1 MRVILFLC
9 LLFAGNI
16 YAQVV
21 TVKDNVTERPLEY
34 VAIYSSD
41 LNRSLSTDANG
52 KVNISSLKGS
62 KKITFRLIGYELT
75 EKKYDEIVANNNIVY
90 MSESAIPLANVVVST
105 KRWGED
111 RSDASNAIEI
121 ITPKDIQFQNPQT
134 AADMLM
140 QSGNVYVQKS
150 QLGGGS
156 PMIRGFATNRVLIVV
171 DNIRMNNAIFRS
183 GNIQN
188 VISLDANS
196 LTNAQVVFGPGSV
209 MYGSDAIGGIME
221 FSTIAPQFSYSG
233 QTLFNGAVATR
244 YSSANNEK
252 MGHFHFGIGL
262 EKWGFLTSAS
272 FSAFGDLRMGSNGP
286 DDYLRT
292 FYQDRIDGRDTMIMN
307 NDPELQKLSGYEQFN
322 LMQKVRFK
330 PNNDLEFNYG
340 FHYSRVS
347 DVPRYDRLIEMKG
360 DNPRSAQWFYGPQ
373 KWMMNSL
380 SITNYRENG
389 LYDLTKLIV
398 AHQFFEES
406 RNDRN
411 FNNTTLRHR
420 TEKVNAVSINLDL
433 VKKLNEVSQLYYG
446 VETVFNKVSSIAE
459 SENIIDG
466 SSSPLSTRYPN
477 GSIWNSYGAYVTY
490 KNKLSTE
497 LILQAGMRYN
507 VVYLQAEFD
516 TTFFPFPFTDA
527 DLTTGALTGS
537 AGLVWHPNPSWQINL
552 NLSTGFRAPNIDDV
566 GKIFDSEPGA
576 VIVPNPDLKSEYIYS
591 TELGIAKTFGKNL
604 KVDVTAFYSY
614 LDDAL
619 VRRDFLLNGADSI
632 FYDGTL
638 SKVEAIQNAAFAQVW
653 GIQGGIDFRFTEN
666 FEFVSKLSWQ
676 NGEEEDDGGDKVP
689 LRHAPP
695 WYGTTR
701 LIFTK
706 DNFNAMI
713 YADYNGEISYDDLAP
728 SERSKVI
735 YALDEN
741 GNPYSPAWYT
751 LNLKLGYLLFKR
763 YQLNFGIENITDQR
777 YRPYSSGITAP
788 GVNFIG
794 SLRVNI

>member
-9 LLFAGNI
+9 LLLFGNSI
-16 YAQVV
+16 AQVV
-21 TVKDNVTERPLEY
+21 TVKDKVTERALEY
-34 VAIYSSD
+34 VSIYSSD
-41 LNRSLSTDANG
+41 LNRALSTDANG
-52 KVNISSLKGS
+52 KVNISALKGS

-75 EKKYDEIVANNNIVY
+75 EQSYDQILSNDNIVY
-90 MSESAIPLANVVVST
+90 MSVSAIPLANVIVST

-111 RSDASNAIEI
+111 RSDAANTFEI

-134 AADMLM
+134 TADMLM

-171 DNIRMNNAIFRS
+171 DNIRMNTAIFRS

-196 LTNAQVVFGPGSV
+196 LTSAQVVFGPGSV

-221 FSTIAPQFSYSG
+221 FNTLSPRFSYSNKV
-233 QTLFNGAVATR
+233 LFNGSAATR

-252 MGHFHFGIGL
+252 MGHLNFSIGL

-272 FSAFGDLRMGSNGP
+272 FSQFGDLKMGSNGP
-286 DDYLRT
+286 NEYLRS
-292 FYQDRIDGRDTMIMN
+292 FYQDKIGGRDTMIIN
-307 NDPELQKLSGYEQFN
+307 DDPELQKLSGYEQFN
-322 LMQKVRFK
+322 LMQKIRFK
-330 PNNDLEFNYG
+330 PNNDWEFNYG

-347 DVPRYDRLIEMKG
+347 DIPRYDRLIELR
-360 DNPRSAQWFYGPQ
+360 NEIPRSAQWFYGPQ

-406 RNDRN
+406 RHDRN
-411 FNNTTLRHR
+411 FNASNLRHR
-420 TEKVNAVSINLDL
+420 TEKVNAVSVNFDFI
-433 VKKLNEVSQLYYG
+433 KKLSEDSQLYYG
-446 VETVFNKVSSIAE
+446 FESVFNKVGSTGE
-459 SENIIDG
+459 SENINNG
-466 SSSPLSTRYPN
+466 SLSPLSTRYPD
-477 GSIWNSYGAYVTY
+477 GSIWNSYGAYITY
-490 KNKLSTE
+490 KNKLSE
-497 LILQAGMRYN
+497 DFIFQSGLRYN
-507 VVYLQAEFD
+507 IIYLHSEFD
-516 TTFFPFPFTDA
+516 TSFFPFPFTEA

-537 AGLVWHPNPSWQINL
+537 AGLVWHPDLSWQFNI

-566 GKIFDSEPGA
+566 GKIFDSEPGG
-576 VIVPNPDLKSEYIYS
+576 VIVPNPDLNSEYIYS
-591 TELGIAKTFGKNL
+591 AEVGFAKIIDNVFKI
-604 KVDVTAFYSY
+604 DFTAYFSY

-619 VRRDFLLNGADSI
+619 VRRDFNLNGADSI
-632 FYDGTL
+632 VYDGTL

-653 GIQGGIDFRFTEN
+653 GIQAGLDFKFAKN
-666 FEFVSKLSWQ
+666 FELVSKISWQ
-676 NGEEEDDGGDKVP
+676 SGEEEDDDGNKVP

-701 LIFTK
+701 LVYSK

-713 YADYNGEISYDDLAP
+713 YADYNGEISYNDLAP

-735 YALDEN
+735 YAFDEN

-751 LNLKLGYLLFKR
+751 LNLKLGYLLFER

-788 GVNFIG
+788 GINFIG
-794 SLRVNI
+794 SFRVNI